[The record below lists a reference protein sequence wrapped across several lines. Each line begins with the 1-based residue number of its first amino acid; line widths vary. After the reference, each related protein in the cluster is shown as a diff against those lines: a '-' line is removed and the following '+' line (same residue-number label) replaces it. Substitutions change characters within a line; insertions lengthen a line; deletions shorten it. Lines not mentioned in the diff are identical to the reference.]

1 MLCDHLNNNYHST
14 WGTFKKYVCS
24 IFPSFDPLPPLP
36 LFALVCFRI
45 PCPLLPPLSKKKLG
59 THAHAQAMDTHS
71 HECTHTHT
79 HTHIHNY
86 VCTYTKHIQV
96 CKAQTYTSS
105 WEIALMQ
112 QKNESVLYT
121 INKLTKVI
129 LILFTVR
136 GWSHSKYM
144 NFILPCL
151 IYGSPYMLYQCIPCW
166 RNIIDT
172 STTICE
178 ELSPTIVDIFHC

>member
-1 MLCDHLNNNYHST
+1 MLCDHLNSNYHCT

-45 PCPLLPPLSKKKLG
+45 PCPLLPTPKKKIG
-59 THAHAQAMDTHS
+59 HTCTCTSNEHIFTRMRTHTHTYT
-71 HECTHTHT
+71 HKHTHTHT
-79 HTHIHNY
+79 HTHTHNH
-86 VCTYTKHIQV
+86 VCTYTKHIQA

-112 QKNESVLYT
+112 QKNESALYT

-129 LILFTVR
+129 LMLFTAR
-136 GWSHSKYM
+136 DWSHSKYM

-151 IYGSPYMLYQCIPCW
+151 IYGSSYMLYQCIPC
-166 RNIIDT
+166 
-172 STTICE
+172 
-178 ELSPTIVDIFHC
+178 